1 MRRECRE
8 RFPRQRG
15 LAIPTC
21 ITARIP
27 GACATRNFTYLVR
40 GPLHVP
46 NVIIIVLNT
55 LRPRQNGRQFTDDII
70 KYIFLNENVW
80 VSIKISV
87 EFIPKGPVNVNN
99 IPLLVQIMAWRRLGD
114 KPLSEPMGACSLTHI
129 CVSRPRWVKAWKP
142 NSGVSLLHSVAKYG
156 LLTCVHHFYVLEKY
170 YNISDIS
177 AIHVWHSNK
186 LWYSFVVAIS
196 TFIFR
201 LFSNTHFPSFSENKC
216 L

>member
-27 GACATRNFTYLVR
+27 GACATHNFTYPVR
-40 GPLHVP
+40 GPLHIP
-46 NVIIIVLNT
+46 NVVIIVLNT

-99 IPLLVQIMAWRRLGD
+99 IPL
-114 KPLSEPMGACSLTHI
+114 SEPMGASSLMHI
-129 CVSRPRWVKAWKP
+129 CVARPRWVKAWKP

-156 LLTCVHHFYVLEKY
+156 LLTCVHHFYVLERY